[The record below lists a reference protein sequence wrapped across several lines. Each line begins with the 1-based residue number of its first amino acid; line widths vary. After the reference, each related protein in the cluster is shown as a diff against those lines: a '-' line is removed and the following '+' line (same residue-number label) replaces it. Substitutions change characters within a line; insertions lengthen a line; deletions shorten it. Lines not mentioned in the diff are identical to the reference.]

1 MNNKPFRK
9 SKSQIKDVLAYI
21 QQCGSISSFEAFEKF
36 HITRLSSI
44 IHRLR
49 KLGYNIIT
57 VPVSGRNEYGTY
69 EYALYML
76 EA

>member
-9 SKSQIKDVLAYI
+9 HKSQIKDVLAYI

-57 VPVSGRNEYGTY
+57 VPVSGKNEYGTY

>member
-1 MNNKPFRK
+1 MKPFK
-9 SKSQIKDVLAYI
+9 KQKSQIKDVLEYI
-21 QQCGSISSFEAFEKF
+21 QRCGSISSFEAWEKF

-57 VPVSGRNEYGTY
+57 VPVSGKNEYGTY
-69 EYALYML
+69 EYALYMF
-76 EA
+76 ETK